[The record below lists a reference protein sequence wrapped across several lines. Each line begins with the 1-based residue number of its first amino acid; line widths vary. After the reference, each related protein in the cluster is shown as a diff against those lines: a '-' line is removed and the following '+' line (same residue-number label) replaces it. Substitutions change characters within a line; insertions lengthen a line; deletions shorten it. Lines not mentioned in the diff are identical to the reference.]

1 MPHHDAEAL
10 THEAHDTVGT
20 GRASTQTRSA
30 SRRNRRTI
38 RTGIGVALAGLMTI
52 GLATPANAQPLNIPG
67 LSDSGLADK
76 VSSSSANRELP
87 GFGHVPNPNM
97 ERLLGIEKDDEESG
111 SEGAGRQLTPEQA
124 RVAAASPLNSLPLTP
139 SRTANAGTL
148 VSSEDAEMMVN
159 DKLWNVDAKRIH
171 YNSTDSLG
179 NPSVDTALVVTPKT
193 VWKGSGPR
201 PVVAIAPGTQGGA
214 EKCDPSI
221 SSQTGLKIEFGPL
234 DIIAP
239 YETIPMVANLK
250 RGATVVMIDHHRNSQ
265 GNQDYVDNIAS
276 AQSLFDAV
284 SASHELGVD
293 KNAPVGIYGYSQ
305 GGSAAAAA
313 AERAGVYA
321 PELNVAASAAGG
333 PPSDLANVLDQIDG
347 TTLTAAIA
355 LAINSVLDKDP
366 ELRRVLKEEISPEG
380 KELLDNVGNYCA
392 GGLGFHHSF
401 ETTDQYTTSGE
412 SLSEMIKRYE
422 PVQKELARQR
432 VGNFVPNA
440 PVYLYSGEHDDI
452 IPINQ
457 VRKLRDSW
465 LNLGFTDL
473 EYVENTTSPVLPK
486 TGINHI
492 VPMLAELTNATD
504 FLWSHFPDQ
513 PAEQSLEL

>member
-1 MPHHDAEAL
+1 
-10 THEAHDTVGT
+10 
-20 GRASTQTRSA
+20 
-30 SRRNRRTI
+30 
-38 RTGIGVALAGLMTI
+38 
-52 GLATPANAQPLNIPG
+52 
-67 LSDSGLADK
+67 
-76 VSSSSANRELP
+76 
-87 GFGHVPNPNM
+87 
-97 ERLLGIEKDDEESG
+97 
-111 SEGAGRQLTPEQA
+111 
-124 RVAAASPLNSLPLTP
+124 
-139 SRTANAGTL
+139 
-148 VSSEDAEMMVN
+148 
-159 DKLWNVDAKRIH
+159 
-171 YNSTDSLG
+171 
-179 NPSVDTALVVTPKT
+179 
-193 VWKGSGPR
+193 
-201 PVVAIAPGTQGGA
+201 
-214 EKCDPSI
+214 
-221 SSQTGLKIEFGPL
+221 
-234 DIIAP
+234 
-239 YETIPMVANLK
+239 
-250 RGATVVMIDHHRNSQ
+250 MIDHHRNSQ